1 MHREGMIMAEHY
13 NFMDTLREL
22 ADLIELMTIQL
33 MRNEMDDHKNNIP
46 KLSRLMEMCFPQ
58 IIVSY
63 SDPILSEVSG
73 DAVYWS
79 EQIGRIIEALN
90 MDDKFIRIDVL
101 YQETR
106 TNLLAFMDM
115 IKGTKLA
122 DAEVYEPEMPE
133 NA

>member
-1 MHREGMIMAEHY
+1 MAQQY
-13 NFMDTLREL
+13 NFMEMLTEL
-22 ADLIELMTIQL
+22 TDLIELMTIQL
-33 MRNEMDDHKNNIP
+33 MKNQMDDHKDNIP

-63 SDPILSEVSG
+63 SDPLLSEVSG

-79 EQIGRIIEALN
+79 EQIGRIIDALS

-115 IKGTKLA
+115 IKGTPLA
-122 DAEVYEPEMPE
+122 DAMVEEPETLDF
-133 NA
+133 A

>member
-1 MHREGMIMAEHY
+1 MAETY
-13 NFMDTLREL
+13 KFIDKLTEL
-22 ADLIELMTIQL
+22 TDLIETMTVELMS
-33 MRNEMDDHKNNIP
+33 NKMDEFKDNIP

-63 SDPILSEVSG
+63 SDPLLSEVSG
-73 DAVYWS
+73 DAIYWS
-79 EQIGRIIEALN
+79 EQVGRIIEALN

-106 TNLLAFMDM
+106 TNLLSFMDM

-122 DAEVYEPEMPE
+122 SAEISEPESLDFT
-133 NA
+133 

>member
-1 MHREGMIMAEHY
+1 MAETY
-13 NFMDTLREL
+13 KFIDKLTEL
-22 ADLIELMTIQL
+22 TDLIETMTVELMS
-33 MRNEMDDHKNNIP
+33 NKMDEFKDNIP

-63 SDPILSEVSG
+63 SDPLLSEVSG
-73 DAVYWS
+73 DAIYWS
-79 EQIGRIIEALN
+79 EQVGRIIEALN

-106 TNLLAFMDM
+106 TNLLSFMDM

-122 DAEVYEPEMPE
+122 SAEISEPESLDF
-133 NA
+133 A